1 MATVADWHQLRED
14 LHPYLPLLAQA
25 ADAVVDQ
32 EVSNYPLFVAYHGE
46 EVAALGLP
54 VLREGTVGGSAWS
67 INVSTLEEL
76 VARNVIGMERI
87 DNFRQVYRGRAGS
100 LCFLI
105 WQDQTANF
113 AFLPRPGEE
122 TRDEEE

>member
-1 MATVADWHQLRED
+1 MATLAQWHQLRED
-14 LHPYLPLLAQA
+14 LGPYLPLLAQA

-32 EVSNYPLFVAYHGE
+32 GVSNYPLFVAYHGE

-76 VARNVIGMERI
+76 VTRNVIGTERV
-87 DNFRQVYRGRAGS
+87 DNFRQLYRGRRGY

-105 WQDQTANF
+105 WQEDTANF
-113 AFLPRPGEE
+113 AFLPRPDHAAGEE
-122 TRDEEE
+122 EE